1 MPSVL
6 LRVGRKTI
14 CRQDARPALLCTLC
28 RAFRLLRPGPLCVR
42 SPVAGMLETA
52 PLLRMKA
59 GNTKPVPA
67 YA

>member
-1 MPSVL
+1 M
-6 LRVGRKTI
+6 
-14 CRQDARPALLCTLC
+14 QARCLSCTAVYVFRFAGPC
-28 RAFRLLRPGPLCVR
+28 AFFGSARCACVR
-42 SPVAGMLETA
+42 RTFAGMLETA